1 MRTEEFDYELP
12 HRLIAQVPEKE
23 RSASRLLVLHRQNG
37 TIEHAFFRDIT
48 RYLKKGDMLVL
59 NDTKVLPG
67 RLKGKKATGGLVDLL
82 LVGKIDEHRWSCLVR
97 GAKRTSDLLDVQID
111 DVQVRLQRKEDF
123 WQVDFLDASA
133 DEIMARHGTM
143 PLPHY
148 IKRGEN
154 GVGVLDAER
163 YQTVYAE
170 KEGSIAAPTAGLH
183 FTEALLDR
191 ISLMGV
197 AIVKITLHIGVG
209 TFFLVKKEHVEEHR
223 MHGEYFSVQRHVLEL
238 IREAKARGGRV
249 LAVGTSAVRTLET
262 LGSRNYSDTGDR
274 SGNGAVDGPC
284 HGARIGSGN
293 NGGSDNGGHIGPG
306 TIEGYTDLFIRPGY
320 RFTSVASMITNFH
333 LPRST
338 PLLLVCAFAGKEN
351 IFGAYRQAM
360 ALSYRF
366 YSYGDAMLIL

>member
-12 HRLIAQVPEKE
+12 HQLIAQMPEKE
-23 RSASRLLVLHRQNG
+23 RSASRLLVLQRQNG

-82 LVGKIDEHRWSCLVR
+82 LVEKIDEHRWSCLVD

-111 DVQVRLQRKEDF
+111 DVRVRLERKEDF
-123 WQVDFLDASA
+123 WQAYFPDASA
-133 DEIMARHGTM
+133 GEIMARHGTM
-143 PLPHY
+143 PLPRY

-183 FTEALLDR
+183 FTETLLDR
-191 ISLMGV
+191 IRLMGV
-197 AIVKITLHIGVG
+197 TIVKITLHIGVG

-223 MHGEYFSVQRHVLEL
+223 MHREYFSVQRHVLEL

-262 LGSRNYSDTGDR
+262 LGSRNYSDTVYR
-274 SGNGAVDGPC
+274 SGNGAC
-284 HGARIGSGN
+284 HGARTGSGN
-293 NGGSDNGGHIGPG
+293 NGGSDNGSHIGPG
-306 TIEGYTDLFIRPGY
+306 TVEGYTDLFIRPGY
-320 RFTSVASMITNFH
+320 RFTSVAGMITNFH